1 MDIRVYNLPTQR
13 DSFDIIE
20 KRFNELEVKYRNGE
34 ALDEIEID
42 WLDTAN
48 TWLLTTGE

>member
-1 MDIRVYNLPTQR
+1 MDIRMYDLPTLR
-13 DSFDIIE
+13 DGKDIIE
-20 KRFNELEVKYRNGE
+20 KRFNELVIKYRNGE
-34 ALDEIEID
+34 YLDEIEID

>member
-1 MDIRVYNLPTQR
+1 MDIRVYDLPTQR

-34 ALDEIEID
+34 PLDEIEID